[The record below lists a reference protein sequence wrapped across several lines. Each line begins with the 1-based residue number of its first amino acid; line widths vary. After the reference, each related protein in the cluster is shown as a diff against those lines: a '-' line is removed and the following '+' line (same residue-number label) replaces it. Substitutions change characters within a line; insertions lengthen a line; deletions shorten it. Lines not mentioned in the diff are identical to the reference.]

1 MRFLK
6 RLIIAVLVYIAV
18 YLPFVAI
25 LQAVCGGDY
34 TAAYSVGGILRFYD
48 EKRTAIMEKCCD
60 TENDKYI
67 PKPEMS
73 ETLEKEMRELLDL
86 DIDMDEIKAV
96 RIPAEEDMRLSYADL
111 CALEGLIEVDFNEE
125 KEN

>member
-34 TAAYSVGGILRFYD
+34 TAAYSVGGIVG
-48 EKRTAIMEKCCD
+48 AIELALGSIIKI
-60 TENDKYI
+60 TENREVKKNGYI
-67 PKPEMS
+67 EGDSGVSGEAAGDPE
-73 ETLEKEMRELLDL
+73 LG
-86 DIDMDEIKAV
+86 
-96 RIPAEEDMRLSYADL
+96 ADVTR
-111 CALEGLIEVDFNEE
+111 GRS
-125 KEN
+125 

>member
-1 MRFLK
+1 MKMKNIVDAIPSIRKIANQDLSMKTLYRAK
-6 RLIIAVLVYIAV
+6 RLLDK
-18 YLPFVAI
+18 LE
-25 LQAVCGGDY
+25 GH
-34 TAAYSVGGILRFYD
+34 LRFYD